1 MDFLQHV
8 HHKGFRGVISRRT
21 TTMLKSS
28 GGILDKCLQLFPKID
43 PKVRWKSQDNKF
55 VFSSGAEIY
64 LRHFEYFKDHV
75 NWQGTE
81 YTEILCDEGTQFE
94 EEMVLY
100 CMSRLRNPN
109 CPVKPRLRITCNPD
123 KNSYLRKWVDWYIDE
138 EGYPIEERCGVKRY
152 FIRRDNTFI
161 WGDTR
166 EEIIEKYKVDPKIVL
181 SFTFINATVKDN
193 PVVLENNP
201 EYVGW
206 LESLGR
212 VEKARLLF
220 GNWNV
225 SSEATGYWKKEWCEV
240 VDKPPLDAIKVA
252 RAWDISGSLPSELMP
267 NPDWT
272 AGVRISK
279 DRYGTYYIEDVVRF
293 RARHGEVFERMVEAA
308 KQDGEDTLIV
318 VPADPGASGKQY
330 ASTLIRDLAERG
342 FYAKSKPTS
351 KSKVQRFA
359 PFCAACESGNVKIVA
374 GEWNDAFIDELEAFD
389 GSRRV
394 KDDQV
399 DAAADAFAMLASGIS
414 IPTFTPPAM
423 SGVSRFGFA

>member
-138 EGYPIEERCGVKRY
+138 DGYPIEERCGVKRY

-225 SSEATGYWKKEWCEV
+225 SSEATGYWKKEWCEI

-308 KQDGEDTLIV
+308 KQDGDDTLIV

-374 GEWNDAFIDELEAFD
+374 GDWNDAFIDELEAFD

-394 KDDQV
+394 KDD
-399 DAAADAFAMLASGIS
+399 
-414 IPTFTPPAM
+414 
-423 SGVSRFGFA
+423 

>member
-55 VFSSGAEIY
+55 VFSSGAEVY

-225 SSEATGYWKKEWCEV
+225 SSEATGYWKKEWCEI

-374 GEWNDAFIDELEAFD
+374 GEWNDAFIEELEAFD

-399 DAAADAFAMLASGIS
+399 DAAADAFAMLASGIT
-414 IPTFTPPAM
+414 IPTFTLPDTT
-423 SGVSRFGFA
+423 STSRFGFA

>member
-161 WGDTR
+161 WGDTS
-166 EEIIEKYKVDPKIVL
+166 EEIIDKYKVDPKIVL

-394 KDDQV
+394 KDD
-399 DAAADAFAMLASGIS
+399 
-414 IPTFTPPAM
+414 
-423 SGVSRFGFA
+423 

>member
-225 SSEATGYWKKEWCEV
+225 SSEATGYWKKEWCEI

-272 AGVRISK
+272 AGVKISK
-279 DRYGTYYIEDVVRF
+279 DKYGTYYIEDVVRF
-293 RARHGEVFERMVEAA
+293 RARHGEVFERMLGTARE
-308 KQDGEDTLIV
+308 DGEDSLIV
-318 VPADPGASGKQY
+318 IPQDPGSSGKQY

-342 FYAKSKPTS
+342 FYAKSKHTS

-374 GEWNDAFIDELEAFD
+374 GEWNDAFIEELEAFD

-394 KDDQV
+394 KDD
-399 DAAADAFAMLASGIS
+399 
-414 IPTFTPPAM
+414 
-423 SGVSRFGFA
+423 

>member
-166 EEIIEKYKVDPKIVL
+166 EEIIDKYKVDPKIVL

-394 KDDQV
+394 KDD
-399 DAAADAFAMLASGIS
+399 
-414 IPTFTPPAM
+414 
-423 SGVSRFGFA
+423 